1 MYNPNPNSYGEV
13 LTPQCDCVFG
23 DRALRGNCVCVLAAQ
38 SCPILCDPMD
48 CRPPGSSVHGIL
60 QARILECAAMP
71 FSRGS
76 FRLRVQPASPALQA
90 DSLPL
95 SHHGSVGKHTEKQFV
110 YLSQQLGRNTHP
122 ERKDTGVLSNEE
134 G

>member
-1 MYNPNPNSYGEV
+1 MRAQSLSRVRLFVTLWTIDHQAPLSMAFSRQEYWSGLPFPPPGDLPNPGIQ
-13 LTPQCDCVFG
+13 P
-23 DRALRGNCVCVLAAQ
+23 R
-38 SCPILCDPMD
+38 
-48 CRPPGSSVHGIL
+48 SS
-60 QARILECAAMP
+60 
-71 FSRGS
+71 
-76 FRLRVQPASPALQA
+76 ASPALQA